1 MMVNTIR
8 KGATSFPAMRKSPVR
23 AAREHYFT
31 TAYPADTIVEVS
43 ALGLPEFEIEAI
55 ALTDGEI
62 IG

>member
-1 MMVNTIR
+1 
-8 KGATSFPAMRKSPVR
+8 MRKSPVR